1 MANFFD
7 HKQEG
12 KISVV
17 EFTRLIQELMNQK
30 VGGGV
35 FLQMQCQ
42 PIMES
47 VINQL
52 SIDCDKFFDELADL
66 NEIELREK
74 KEVWAAEVDELMDK
88 TKA

>member
-1 MANFFD
+1 
-7 HKQEG
+7 
-12 KISVV
+12 
-17 EFTRLIQELMNQK
+17 
-30 VGGGV
+30 
-35 FLQMQCQ
+35 
-42 PIMES
+42 MES